1 MYPANITRDEAHARS
16 RLLTTSRYQVTVD
29 LTGSPVTFTSTSTIA
44 FRSAG
49 GSTFVDLIADSIIDA
64 TLDGV
69 ALDTAGFNGERL
81 AFEVAEGEH
90 ALAVTAVCRY
100 SNTGEGLHRFVDPA
114 DSRVYCYT
122 QLEVADARRVYAC
135 FDQPD
140 LKASFEF
147 AVIAPAHWTVL
158 SNSPEVQPV
167 VTGDLGR
174 WEFAATPQV
183 STYITALVAGD
194 FHTVRSSYAGREAEI
209 PFSLS
214 CRASM
219 VPYLDADR
227 LFATTARGFD
237 VFEEHFGEPYPFTDY
252 AQVFVPEFNAGAMEN
267 AGCVTI
273 RDEYLYRSRVTS
285 ASYESR
291 DNTILHELAHM
302 WFGDLVTMTWWD
314 DLWLNESFAE
324 WASHFAQDEIR
335 KVHGG
340 EDPWATFCNQRKT
353 WAYRQDQLPSTH
365 PIAADMVDLEAVEL
379 NFDGITYA
387 KGASALRQLVAFV
400 GIEPFLA
407 GVRTYFARH
416 AWGNTQLSDLLRA
429 LEESSGRDLAFFT
442 GQWLQTAGVNTL
454 TSDFELDER
463 GRFTRFAVVQHATDQ
478 WPTLRRHRIGIG
490 CYDPTDEGI
499 ERVHR
504 VELDIDGERTEVPAL
519 VGVPAPAVVLLNDG
533 DLSYAKIRIDLG
545 LDVVVDRIHEF
556 RDPVA
561 RALLWGAT
569 WDMCRD
575 AQLTASDYVDL
586 VVRGVAVETDLTAV
600 TAVLAQAE
608 TAVRYYTPTHQRPG
622 VASRWT
628 AGLVRLLKDAEP
640 GSDHQLALVRA
651 LATSLTT
658 PAGADLLRAWL
669 AGEEVPA
676 GLIVDTDLR
685 WRFVTQ
691 LAQLGGLDDADI
703 AAELARDNTATGAEK
718 AAGARAARPDDEG
731 KAEAWRLAIEDASV
745 TNATHT
751 QICAYFW
758 APDQEV
764 VLKPYVD
771 AWFEVMGDIAAQR
784 NGWGQRSLA
793 IRKNVGELLFPR
805 PFGDHALVARID
817 EWMAETELTDSV
829 RRMVSERR
837 DDVVRA
843 LRCREA
849 ASGDAEPGR
858 AGGTLRQ
865 PDSDQSG
872 GARVIA

>member
-1 MYPANITRDEAHARS
+1 MYPANITRDEADARS
-16 RLLTTSRYQVTVD
+16 RLLSLSRYHATVD
-29 LTGSPVTFTSTSTIA
+29 LTGSPSTFTSTSTIL
-44 FRSAG
+44 FGSGAG
-49 GSTFVDLIADSIIDA
+49 TTFVDLIADSIVEA
-64 TLDGV
+64 TLDDEP
-69 ALDTAGFNGERL
+69 LNTSSYNGERL
-81 AFEVAEGEH
+81 GFELTEGDH
-90 ALAVTAVCRY
+90 VLAITAVCRY
-100 SNTGEGLHRFVDPA
+100 SNTGEGLHRFVDPVDA
-114 DSRVYCYT
+114 RVYLYT

-147 AVIAPAHWTVL
+147 SVIAPAHWTVL
-158 SNSPEVQPV
+158 SNSPEVQPIV
-167 VTGDLGR
+167 AGELGR
-174 WEFAATPQV
+174 WMFAPTPPI
-183 STYITALVAGD
+183 STYITALIAGEY
-194 FHTVRSSYAGREAEI
+194 HTVRSSYRGREAEI

-219 VPYLDADR
+219 APHLDADR
-227 LFATTARGFD
+227 IFATTSRGFD
-237 VFEEHFGEPYPFTDY
+237 VLEEHFGEPYPFTDY
-252 AQVFVPEFNAGAMEN
+252 AQIFVPEFNAGAMEN

-273 RDEYLYRSRVTS
+273 RDEYLYRSRVT
-285 ASYESR
+285 AAAYESR

-335 KVHGG
+335 KRYGG
-340 EDPWATFCNQRKT
+340 DDPWATFCNQRKT

-365 PIAADMVDLEAVEL
+365 PIAADMVDLEAAEL

-400 GIEPFLA
+400 GLEPFLA

-416 AWGNTQLSDLLRA
+416 AWGNTRLTDLLRA

-454 TSDFELDER
+454 TCDYELDER
-463 GRFTRFAVVQHATDQ
+463 GRFSWFTVVQHAPEQ

-490 CYDPTDEGI
+490 CYDPTDDGI

-504 VELDIDGERTEVPAL
+504 VEVDIDGERTEVDAL
-519 VGVPAPAVVLLNDG
+519 IGVPAPAVVLLNDG
-533 DLSYAKIRIDLG
+533 DLSYAKIRIDRG
-545 LDVVVDRIHEF
+545 LDVVVERIQDF
-556 RDPVA
+556 IDPVA

-575 AQLTASDYVDL
+575 AQLPASDYVEL
-586 VVRGVAVETDLTAV
+586 VSRGVAVETDLTAV

-608 TAVRYYTPTHQRPG
+608 AAVRYYTPPQRRPG
-622 VASRWT
+622 LATRWT

-640 GSDHQLALVRA
+640 GSDHQLAIVRA

-669 AGEEVPA
+669 AGEEVPE
-676 GLIVDTDLR
+676 GLSVDTDLR
-685 WRFVTQ
+685 WRFVSQ
-691 LAQLGGLDDADI
+691 LAQLGGLDSAGID
-703 AAELARDNTATGAEK
+703 AELARDNTATGAEK
-718 AAGARAARPDDEG
+718 AAGARAARPDADA
-731 KAEAWRLAIEDASV
+731 KAEAWRLAVEDASV
-745 TNATHT
+745 PNATHT
-751 QICAYFW
+751 QICAHFW
-758 APDQEV
+758 APDQDE

-771 AWFEVMGDIAAQR
+771 AWFEVMGDISAQR

-805 PFGDHALVARID
+805 TFGDRALLARID
-817 EWMAETELTDSV
+817 EWMATTDLSDSV

-837 DDVVRA
+837 DDVERA
-843 LRCREA
+843 LRCQEA
-849 ASGDAEPGR
+849 AG
-858 AGGTLRQ
+858 L
-865 PDSDQSG
+865 
-872 GARVIA
+872 

>member
-1 MYPANITRDEAHARS
+1 MYPANITRDEADSRS
-16 RLLTTSRYQVTVD
+16 RLLTLSRYQVTID
-29 LTGSPVTFTSTSTIA
+29 LTGSPSTFTSTSTITFTSGA
-44 FRSAG
+44 
-49 GSTFVDLIADSIIDA
+49 GSTRVDLIADSIVDA
-64 TLDGV
+64 TLDDTP
-69 ALDTAGFNGERL
+69 LDTASYNGERL
-81 AFEVAEGEH
+81 DFEVAEGEH
-90 ALAVTAVCRY
+90 VLAITAVCRY
-100 SNTGEGLHRFVDPA
+100 SNTGEGLHRFVDPV
-114 DSRVYCYT
+114 DSRVYLYT
-122 QLEVADARRVYAC
+122 QLEVADARRVFAC

-147 AVIAPAHWTVL
+147 SVIAPAHWTVL
-158 SNSPEVQPV
+158 SNSPEVEPIV
-167 VTGDLGR
+167 AGELGR
-174 WEFAATPQV
+174 WVFAPTPPI
-183 STYITALVAGD
+183 STYITALIAGEY
-194 FHTVRSSYAGREAEI
+194 HTVRSSYRGREAEI

-219 VPYLDADR
+219 APHLDADR
-227 LFATTARGFD
+227 IFATTSRGFD
-237 VFEEHFGEPYPFTDY
+237 VLEEHFGEPYPFTDY
-252 AQVFVPEFNAGAMEN
+252 AQIFVPEFNAGAMEN

-273 RDEYLYRSRVTS
+273 RDEYLYRSRVT
-285 ASYESR
+285 AAAYESR

-658 PAGADLLRAWL
+658 PAGANLLRAWL

-771 AWFEVMGDIAAQR
+771 TWFEVMGDIAAQR

>member
-1 MYPANITRDEAHARS
+1 MYPANITRDEADARS
-16 RLLTTSRYQVTVD
+16 RLLSLSRYHATVD
-29 LTGSPVTFTSTSTIA
+29 LTGSPSTFTSTSTIL
-44 FRSAG
+44 FGSGAG
-49 GSTFVDLIADSIIDA
+49 TTFVDLIADSIVEA
-64 TLDGV
+64 TLDDEP
-69 ALDTAGFNGERL
+69 LNTSSYNGERL
-81 AFEVAEGEH
+81 GFELTEGDH
-90 ALAVTAVCRY
+90 VLAITAVCRY
-100 SNTGEGLHRFVDPA
+100 SNTGEGLHRFVDPVDA
-114 DSRVYCYT
+114 RVYLYT

-147 AVIAPAHWTVL
+147 SVIAPAHWTVL
-158 SNSPEVQPV
+158 SNSPEVQPIV
-167 VTGDLGR
+167 AGELGR
-174 WEFAATPQV
+174 WMFAPTPPI
-183 STYITALVAGD
+183 STYITALIAGEY
-194 FHTVRSSYAGREAEI
+194 HTVRSSYRGREAEI

-219 VPYLDADR
+219 APHLDADR
-227 LFATTARGFD
+227 IFATTSRGFD
-237 VFEEHFGEPYPFTDY
+237 VLEEHFGEPYPFTDY
-252 AQVFVPEFNAGAMEN
+252 AQIFVPEFNAGAMEN

-273 RDEYLYRSRVTS
+273 RDEYLYRSRVT
-285 ASYESR
+285 AAAYESR

-335 KVHGG
+335 KRYGG
-340 EDPWATFCNQRKT
+340 DDPWATFCNQRKT

-400 GIEPFLA
+400 GLEPFLA

-416 AWGNTQLSDLLRA
+416 AWGNTRLTDLLRA

-454 TSDFELDER
+454 TCDYELDER
-463 GRFTRFAVVQHATDQ
+463 GRFSWFTVVQHAPEQ

-490 CYDPTDEGI
+490 CYDPTDDGI

-504 VELDIDGERTEVPAL
+504 VEVDIDGERTEVDAL
-519 VGVPAPAVVLLNDG
+519 IGVPAPAVVLLNDG
-533 DLSYAKIRIDLG
+533 DLSYAKIRIDRG
-545 LDVVVDRIHEF
+545 LDVVVERIQDF
-556 RDPVA
+556 IDPVA

-575 AQLTASDYVDL
+575 AQLPASDYVEL
-586 VVRGVAVETDLTAV
+586 VSRGVAVETDLTAV

-608 TAVRYYTPTHQRPG
+608 AAVRYYTPPQRRPG
-622 VASRWT
+622 LATRWT

-640 GSDHQLALVRA
+640 GSDHQLAIVRA

-669 AGEEVPA
+669 AGEEVPE
-676 GLIVDTDLR
+676 GLSVDTDLR
-685 WRFVTQ
+685 WRFVSQ
-691 LAQLGGLDDADI
+691 LAQLGGLDSAGID
-703 AAELARDNTATGAEK
+703 AELARDNTATGAEK
-718 AAGARAARPDDEG
+718 AAGARAARPDADA
-731 KAEAWRLAIEDASV
+731 KAEAWRLAVEDASV
-745 TNATHT
+745 PNATHT
-751 QICAYFW
+751 QICAHFW
-758 APDQEV
+758 APDQDE

-771 AWFEVMGDIAAQR
+771 AWFEVMGDISAQR

-805 PFGDHALVARID
+805 TFGDRALLARIY
-817 EWMAETELTDSV
+817 EWMATTDLSDSV

-837 DDVVRA
+837 DDVERA
-843 LRCREA
+843 LRCQEA
-849 ASGDAEPGR
+849 AG
-858 AGGTLRQ
+858 L
-865 PDSDQSG
+865 
-872 GARVIA
+872 

>member
-1 MYPANITRDEAHARS
+1 MTDWRDSHTWRTMYPANITRDEAHARS
-16 RLLTTSRYQVTVD
+16 ELIRTSRYHVTVD
-29 LTGSPVTFTSTSTIA
+29 LTGSPHTFTSTSAIT
-44 FRSAG
+44 FSSATG
-49 GSTFVDLIADSIIDA
+49 PAFVDLIAESIVEA

-69 ALDTAGFNGERL
+69 ALDTTNFNGERL
-81 AFEVAEGEH
+81 AFTLSEGDH
-90 ALAVTAVCRY
+90 VLAITAVCRF
-100 SNTGEGLHRFVDPA
+100 SNTGEGLHRFVDPV

-140 LKASFEF
+140 LKASFQF

-158 SNSPEVQPV
+158 SNSPEVEPI

-174 WEFAATPQV
+174 WEFAPTPPI
-183 STYITALVAGD
+183 STYVTALIAGD
-194 FHTVRSSYAGREAEI
+194 YHTVRTSYRGREAEI

-219 VPYLDADR
+219 APYLDVDR
-227 LFATTARGFD
+227 LFATTSRGFE
-237 VFEEHFGEPYPFTDY
+237 VFEEHFGEPYPFSDY

-267 AGCVTI
+267 SGCVTI

-285 ASYESR
+285 AAYESR

-340 EDPWATFCNQRKT
+340 DDPWATFCNQRKT

-400 GIEPFLA
+400 GLEPFLA
-407 GVRTYFARH
+407 GVRTYFGRH
-416 AWGNTQLSDLLRA
+416 AWGNTQLTDLLRA
-429 LEESSGRDLAFFT
+429 LEEASGRDLSFFT

-454 TSDFELDER
+454 TSEYEIDES
-463 GRFTRFAVVQHATDQ
+463 GRFSRFTVVQRAAEQ

-490 CYDPTDEGI
+490 CYDPTDDGI

-504 VELDIDGERTEVPAL
+504 IELDIDGERTDVPAL

-533 DLSYAKIRIDLG
+533 DLSYAKIRVDRG

-575 AQLTASDYVDL
+575 AQLPASDYVEL
-586 VVRGVAVETDLTAV
+586 VTRGVAVETDLTAV

-608 TAVRYYTPTHQRPG
+608 TAVRYYTPPVARP
-622 VASRWT
+622 ALATRWT
-628 AGLVRLLKDAEP
+628 AGLVRLVKDADP
-640 GSDHQLALVRA
+640 GSDHQLAIVRA
-651 LATSLTT
+651 LASSLTT
-658 PAGADLLRAWL
+658 VAGADLLRAWL
-669 AGEEVPA
+669 AGDEVPA
-676 GLIVDTDLR
+676 GLVVDTDLR

-691 LAQLGGLDDADI
+691 LAQLGGLDDAGID
-703 AAELARDNTATGAEK
+703 AELARDNTATGAEK
-718 AAGARAARPDDEG
+718 AAGARAVRPDDDA
-731 KAEAWRLAIEDASV
+731 KAEAWRLAVEEASV
-745 TNATHT
+745 PNATHT
-751 QICAYFW
+751 QICAHFW
-758 APDQEV
+758 ALDQER

-771 AWFEVMGDIAAQR
+771 AWFEVMADIAAQR

-805 PFGDHALVARID
+805 PFGDRVLLARID
-817 EWMAETELTDSV
+817 EWMATTELTDSV

-837 DDVVRA
+837 DDVERA
-843 LRCREA
+843 LRCQEA
-849 ASGDAEPGR
+849 AG
-858 AGGTLRQ
+858 
-865 PDSDQSG
+865 
-872 GARVIA
+872 

>member
-1 MYPANITRDEAHARS
+1 MYPANITRDEAMSRS
-16 RLLTTSRYQVTVD
+16 RLLSTRGYRVTVD
-29 LTGSPVTFTSTSTIA
+29 LTGSPSTFTSTSTIT
-44 FRSAG
+44 F
-49 GSTFVDLIADSIIDA
+49 GSTAGATFIDLIADSIVEA
-64 TLDGV
+64 TLDGA

-81 AFEVAEGEH
+81 DFEVAEGDH
-90 ALAVTAVCRY
+90 VLAITAVCRY
-100 SNTGEGLHRFVDPA
+100 SNTGEGLHRFVDPV

-147 AVIAPAHWTVL
+147 SVIAPAHWTVL
-158 SNSPEVQPV
+158 SNSPEIEPTVA
-167 VTGDLGR
+167 GDLGR
-174 WEFAATPQV
+174 WDFAPTPPI
-183 STYITALVAGD
+183 STYITALIAGEY
-194 FHTVRSSYAGREAEI
+194 HTVRSSYDGREAEI

-219 VPYLDADR
+219 APHLDVDR

-285 ASYESR
+285 AAYESR

-335 KVHGG
+335 KQHGG

-400 GIEPFLA
+400 GLEPFLA

-416 AWGNTQLSDLLRA
+416 AWGNTQLADLLRA
-429 LEESSGRDLAFFT
+429 LEQASGRDLAFFT

-454 TSDFELDER
+454 TSEFELDER
-463 GRFTRFAVVQHATDQ
+463 GRFSRFTVVQHASEQ

-490 CYDPTDEGI
+490 CYDATDDGI

-504 VELDIDGERTEVPAL
+504 VELDIDGERTDVPAL

-533 DLSYAKIRIDLG
+533 DLSYAKIRIDRG

-556 RDPVA
+556 LDPVA

-575 AQLTASDYVDL
+575 AQLPASDYVDL
-586 VVRGVAVETDLTAV
+586 VTRGVAVETDLTAV

-608 TAVRYYTPTHQRPG
+608 TAVRYYAPPVARP
-622 VASRWT
+622 ALATRWT
-628 AGLVRLLKDAEP
+628 AGLVRLLKEAEP
-640 GSDHQLALVRA
+640 GSDHQLAIVRA

-658 PAGADLLRAWL
+658 AAGADLLRAWL
-669 AGEEVPA
+669 AGDEVPD
-676 GLIVDTDLR
+676 GLVVDTDLR

-691 LAQLGGLDDADI
+691 LAQLGGLDDDGI

-718 AAGARAARPDDEG
+718 AAGARAARPDDEA

-745 TNATHT
+745 PNSTHT
-751 QICAYFW
+751 QICAHFW
-758 APDQEV
+758 APDQEI

-771 AWFEVMGDIAAQR
+771 AWFEVMADIAAQR

-805 PFGDHALVARID
+805 PFGDRALLARID
-817 EWMAETELTDSV
+817 EWMASTELSDSV

-837 DDVVRA
+837 DDVERA
-843 LRCREA
+843 LRCQEA
-849 ASGDAEPGR
+849 AG
-858 AGGTLRQ
+858 
-865 PDSDQSG
+865 
-872 GARVIA
+872 

>member
-1 MYPANITRDEAHARS
+1 MTDWRDSHTWRTMYPANITRDEAHARS
-16 RLLTTSRYQVTVD
+16 ELIRTSRYHVTVD
-29 LTGSPVTFTSTSTIA
+29 LTGSPHTFTSTSAIT
-44 FRSAG
+44 FSSATG
-49 GSTFVDLIADSIIDA
+49 PAFVDLIAESIVEA

-69 ALDTAGFNGERL
+69 ALDTTNFNGERL
-81 AFEVAEGEH
+81 AFTLSEGDH
-90 ALAVTAVCRY
+90 VLAITAVCRF
-100 SNTGEGLHRFVDPA
+100 SNTGEGLHRFVDPV

-140 LKASFEF
+140 LKASFQF

-158 SNSPEVQPV
+158 SNSPEVEPI

-174 WEFAATPQV
+174 WEFAPTPPI
-183 STYITALVAGD
+183 STYVTALIAGD
-194 FHTVRSSYAGREAEI
+194 YHTVRTSYRGREAEI

-219 VPYLDADR
+219 APYLDVDR
-227 LFATTARGFD
+227 LFATTSRGFE
-237 VFEEHFGEPYPFTDY
+237 VFEEHFGEPYPFSDY

-267 AGCVTI
+267 SGCVTI

-285 ASYESR
+285 AAYESR

-340 EDPWATFCNQRKT
+340 DDPWATFCNQRKT

-400 GIEPFLA
+400 GLEPFLA
-407 GVRTYFARH
+407 GVRTYFGRH
-416 AWGNTQLSDLLRA
+416 AWGNTQLTDLLRA
-429 LEESSGRDLAFFT
+429 LEEASGRDLSFFT

-454 TSDFELDER
+454 TSEYEIDES
-463 GRFTRFAVVQHATDQ
+463 GRFSRFTVVQHAAEQ

-490 CYDPTDEGI
+490 CYDPADDGI

-504 VELDIDGERTEVPAL
+504 IELDIDGERTDVPAL

-533 DLSYAKIRIDLG
+533 DLSYAKIRVDRG

-575 AQLTASDYVDL
+575 AQLPASDYVEL
-586 VVRGVAVETDLTAV
+586 VTRGVAVETDLTAV

-608 TAVRYYTPTHQRPG
+608 TAVRYYTPPVGRP
-622 VASRWT
+622 ALATRWT
-628 AGLVRLLKDAEP
+628 AGLVRLVKDADP
-640 GSDHQLALVRA
+640 GSDHQLAIVRA
-651 LATSLTT
+651 LASSLTT
-658 PAGADLLRAWL
+658 VAGADLLRAWL
-669 AGEEVPA
+669 AGDEVPA
-676 GLIVDTDLR
+676 GLVVDTDLR

-691 LAQLGGLDDADI
+691 LAQLGGLDDAGID
-703 AAELARDNTATGAEK
+703 AELARDNTATGAEK
-718 AAGARAARPDDEG
+718 AAGARAVRPDDDA
-731 KAEAWRLAIEDASV
+731 KAEAWRLAVEEASV
-745 TNATHT
+745 PNATQT
-751 QICAYFW
+751 QICAHFW
-758 APDQEV
+758 ALDQER

-771 AWFEVMGDIAAQR
+771 AWFEVMADIAAQR

-805 PFGDHALVARID
+805 PFGDRALLARID
-817 EWMAETELTDSV
+817 EWMATTELTDSV
-829 RRMVSERR
+829 HRMVSERR
-837 DDVVRA
+837 DDVERA
-843 LRCREA
+843 LRCQEA
-849 ASGDAEPGR
+849 AG
-858 AGGTLRQ
+858 
-865 PDSDQSG
+865 
-872 GARVIA
+872 

>member
-1 MYPANITRDEAHARS
+1 MYPANITRDEASARS
-16 RLLTTSRYQVTVD
+16 RLLTTHRYQITVD
-29 LTGSPVTFTSTSTIA
+29 LTGSPSTFTSTSTIA
-44 FRSAG
+44 FSSLTGA
-49 GSTFVDLIADSIIDA
+49 TFVDLIADSIIEA
-64 TLDGV
+64 SLDG
-69 ALDTAGFNGERL
+69 APLDTSGFNGERL
-81 AFEVAEGEH
+81 AFEVSDGNH
-90 ALAVTAVCRY
+90 VLAITAACRY
-100 SNTGEGLHRFVDPA
+100 SNTGEGLHRFVDPV

-147 AVIAPAHWTVL
+147 AVLAPAHWTVL
-158 SNSPEVQPV
+158 SNSPEVQPAV
-167 VTGDLGR
+167 AGELGR
-174 WEFAATPQV
+174 WEFAPTPPI
-183 STYITALVAGD
+183 STYITALIAGEY
-194 FHTVRSSYAGREAEI
+194 HTVRTVYDGREAEI

-219 VPYLDADR
+219 AEHLDVDR
-227 LFATTARGFD
+227 LFATTSRGFD

-285 ASYESR
+285 AAYEAR

-335 KVHGG
+335 KRHGG
-340 EDPWATFCNQRKT
+340 DDPWATFCNQRKT

-400 GIEPFLA
+400 GLGPFLA
-407 GVRTYFARH
+407 GVRTYFGRH
-416 AWGNTQLSDLLRA
+416 AWGNTQLTDLLRA
-429 LEESSGRDLAFFT
+429 LEEASGRDLSFFT

-454 TSDFELDER
+454 TSEYEIDER
-463 GRFTRFAVVQHATDQ
+463 GRFSRFTVVQHATEQ
-478 WPTLRRHRIGIG
+478 WPTLRRHRIGVG
-490 CYDPTDEGI
+490 CYDPTDDGI
-499 ERVHR
+499 EHVHR

-533 DLSYAKIRIDLG
+533 DLSYAKIRIDRG
-545 LDVVVDRIHEF
+545 LDVVVARIHEF
-556 RDPVA
+556 LDPVA
-561 RALLWGAT
+561 RALLWGST

-575 AQLTASDYVDL
+575 AQLPASDYVDL
-586 VVRGVAVETDLTAV
+586 VTRGVAVETDLTAV

-608 TAVRYYTPTHQRPG
+608 TAVRYYTPRAARP
-622 VASRWT
+622 ALATRWT

-640 GSDHQLALVRA
+640 GSDHQLAIVRA
-651 LATSLTT
+651 LATSLGT

-669 AGEEVPA
+669 AGEEVPE
-676 GLIVDTDLR
+676 GLVVDADLR

-691 LAQLGGLDDADI
+691 LAQLGGLDDDEI

-718 AAGARAARPDDEG
+718 AAGARAVRPDADA

-745 TNATHT
+745 PNATHT
-751 QICAYFW
+751 QICVHFW
-758 APDQEV
+758 AQNQEA
-764 VLKPYVD
+764 VLRPYVD
-771 AWFEVMGDIAAQR
+771 AWFEVMADIAAQR
-784 NGWGQRSLA
+784 NRWGQRSLA
-793 IRKNVGELLFPR
+793 IRKNIGELLFPR
-805 PFGDHALVARID
+805 PFGDRALVARID
-817 EWMAETELTDSV
+817 EWMATTELTDSV

-837 DDVVRA
+837 DDVERA
-843 LRCREA
+843 LRCQEA
-849 ASGDAEPGR
+849 AAS
-858 AGGTLRQ
+858 
-865 PDSDQSG
+865 
-872 GARVIA
+872 

>member
-1 MYPANITRDEAHARS
+1 MTDWRDSHTWRTMYPANITRDEAHARS
-16 RLLTTSRYQVTVD
+16 ELIRTSRYHVTVD
-29 LTGSPVTFTSTSTIA
+29 LTGSPHTFTSTSAIT
-44 FRSAG
+44 FSSATG
-49 GSTFVDLIADSIIDA
+49 PAFVDLIAESIVEA

-69 ALDTAGFNGERL
+69 ALDTTNFNGERL
-81 AFEVAEGEH
+81 AFTLSEGDH
-90 ALAVTAVCRY
+90 VLAITAVCRF
-100 SNTGEGLHRFVDPA
+100 SNTGEGLHRFVDPV

-140 LKASFEF
+140 LKASFQF

-158 SNSPEVQPV
+158 SNSPEVEPI

-174 WEFAATPQV
+174 WEFAPTPPI
-183 STYITALVAGD
+183 STYVTALIAGD
-194 FHTVRSSYAGREAEI
+194 YHTVRTSYRGREAEI

-219 VPYLDADR
+219 APYLDVDR
-227 LFATTARGFD
+227 LFATTSRGFE
-237 VFEEHFGEPYPFTDY
+237 VFEEHFGEPYPFSDY

-267 AGCVTI
+267 SGCVTI

-285 ASYESR
+285 AAYESR

-340 EDPWATFCNQRKT
+340 DDPWATFCNQRKT

-400 GIEPFLA
+400 GLEPFLA
-407 GVRTYFARH
+407 GVRTYFGRH
-416 AWGNTQLSDLLRA
+416 AWGNTQLADLLRA
-429 LEESSGRDLAFFT
+429 LEEASGRDLSFFT

-454 TSDFELDER
+454 TSEYEIDES
-463 GRFTRFAVVQHATDQ
+463 GRFSRFTVVQHATEQ

-490 CYDPTDEGI
+490 CYDPTDDGI

-504 VELDIDGERTEVPAL
+504 IELDIDGERTDVPAL

-533 DLSYAKIRIDLG
+533 DLSYAKIRVDRG

-575 AQLTASDYVDL
+575 AQLPASDYVEL
-586 VVRGVAVETDLTAV
+586 VTRGVAVETDLTAV
-600 TAVLAQAE
+600 TAVLSQAE
-608 TAVRYYTPTHQRPG
+608 TAVRYYTPPVARP
-622 VASRWT
+622 ALAPRWT
-628 AGLVRLLKDAEP
+628 AGLVRLVKDADP
-640 GSDHQLALVRA
+640 GSDHQLAIVRA
-651 LATSLTT
+651 LASSLTT
-658 PAGADLLRAWL
+658 VAGADLLRAWL
-669 AGEEVPA
+669 AGDEVPA
-676 GLIVDTDLR
+676 GLVVDTDLR

-691 LAQLGGLDDADI
+691 LAQLGGLDDAGID
-703 AAELARDNTATGAEK
+703 AELARDNTATGAEK
-718 AAGARAARPDDEG
+718 AAGARAVRPDDDA
-731 KAEAWRLAIEDASV
+731 KAEAWRLAVEEASV
-745 TNATHT
+745 PNATHT
-751 QICAYFW
+751 QICAHFW
-758 APDQEV
+758 ALDQER

-771 AWFEVMGDIAAQR
+771 AWFEVMADIAAQR

-805 PFGDHALVARID
+805 PFGDRALLARID
-817 EWMAETELTDSV
+817 EWMATTELTDSV

-837 DDVVRA
+837 DDVERA
-843 LRCREA
+843 LRCQEA
-849 ASGDAEPGR
+849 AG
-858 AGGTLRQ
+858 
-865 PDSDQSG
+865 
-872 GARVIA
+872 

>member
-1 MYPANITRDEAHARS
+1 MTDWRDSHTWRTMYPANITRDEAHARS
-16 RLLTTSRYQVTVD
+16 ELIRTSRYHVTVD
-29 LTGSPVTFTSTSTIA
+29 LTGSPHTFTSTSAIT
-44 FRSAG
+44 FSSATG
-49 GSTFVDLIADSIIDA
+49 PAFVDLIAESIVEA

-69 ALDTAGFNGERL
+69 ALDTTNFNGERL
-81 AFEVAEGEH
+81 AFTLSEGDH
-90 ALAVTAVCRY
+90 VLAITAVCRF
-100 SNTGEGLHRFVDPA
+100 SNTGEGLHRFVDPV

-140 LKASFEF
+140 LKASFQF

-158 SNSPEVQPV
+158 SNSPEVEPI

-174 WEFAATPQV
+174 WEFAPTPPI
-183 STYITALVAGD
+183 STYVTALIAGD
-194 FHTVRSSYAGREAEI
+194 YHTVRTSYRGREAEI

-219 VPYLDADR
+219 APYLDVDR
-227 LFATTARGFD
+227 LFATTSRGFE
-237 VFEEHFGEPYPFTDY
+237 VFEEHFGEPYPFSDY

-267 AGCVTI
+267 SGCVTI

-285 ASYESR
+285 AAYESR

-340 EDPWATFCNQRKT
+340 DDPWATFCNQRKT

-400 GIEPFLA
+400 GLEPFLA
-407 GVRTYFARH
+407 GVRTYFGRH
-416 AWGNTQLSDLLRA
+416 AWGNTQLADLLRA
-429 LEESSGRDLAFFT
+429 LEEASGRDLSFFT

-454 TSDFELDER
+454 TSEYEIDES
-463 GRFTRFAVVQHATDQ
+463 GRFSRFTVVQHATEQ

-490 CYDPTDEGI
+490 CYDPTDDGI

-504 VELDIDGERTEVPAL
+504 IELDIDGERTDVPAL

-533 DLSYAKIRIDLG
+533 DLSYAKIRVDRG

-575 AQLTASDYVDL
+575 AQLPASDYVEL
-586 VVRGVAVETDLTAV
+586 VTRGVAVETDLTAV
-600 TAVLAQAE
+600 TAVLSQAE
-608 TAVRYYTPTHQRPG
+608 TAVRYYTPPVARP
-622 VASRWT
+622 ALATRWT
-628 AGLVRLLKDAEP
+628 AGLVRLVKDADP
-640 GSDHQLALVRA
+640 GSDHQLAIVRA
-651 LATSLTT
+651 LASSLTT
-658 PAGADLLRAWL
+658 VAGADLLRAWL
-669 AGEEVPA
+669 AGDEVPA
-676 GLIVDTDLR
+676 GLVVDTDLR

-691 LAQLGGLDDADI
+691 LAQLGGLDDAGID
-703 AAELARDNTATGAEK
+703 AELARDNTATGAEK
-718 AAGARAARPDDEG
+718 AAGARAVRPDDDA
-731 KAEAWRLAIEDASV
+731 KAEAWRLAVEEASV
-745 TNATHT
+745 PNATHT
-751 QICAYFW
+751 QICAHFW
-758 APDQEV
+758 ALDQER

-771 AWFEVMGDIAAQR
+771 AWFEVMADIAAQR

-805 PFGDHALVARID
+805 PFGDRALLARID
-817 EWMAETELTDSV
+817 EWMATTELTDSV

-837 DDVVRA
+837 DDVERA
-843 LRCREA
+843 LRCQEA
-849 ASGDAEPGR
+849 AG
-858 AGGTLRQ
+858 
-865 PDSDQSG
+865 
-872 GARVIA
+872 

>member
-16 RLLTTSRYQVTVD
+16 RLLTTSRYQITVD

-49 GSTFVDLIADSIIDA
+49 GSTFVDLIADSIIEA

-69 ALDTAGFNGERL
+69 ALETTGFNGERL

-90 ALAVTAVCRY
+90 VLAITAVCRY

-174 WEFAATPQV
+174 WEFAATPRV

-416 AWGNTQLSDLLRA
+416 GWGNTQLSDLLRA

-454 TSDFELDER
+454 TSEYELDER
-463 GRFTRFAVVQHATDQ
+463 GRFTRFAVVQHAPDQ

-490 CYDPTDEGI
+490 LYDPTDEGI

-504 VELDIDGERTEVPAL
+504 VELDIDGNRTEVPAL

-608 TAVRYYTPTHQRPG
+608 TAVRYYTPTHQRDG
-622 VASRWT
+622 IASRWT
-628 AGLVRLLKDAEP
+628 AGLVRLLKDADP

-685 WRFVTQ
+685 WRLVTQ
-691 LAQLGGLDDADI
+691 LAQLGGLDDAGI

-718 AAGARAARPDDEG
+718 AAGARAARPDDEA
-731 KAEAWRLAIEDASV
+731 KAAAWRLAIEDPSV
-745 TNATHT
+745 PNATHT

-758 APDQEV
+758 APDQEI

-771 AWFEVMGDIAAQR
+771 AWFGVMGDIAAQR

-805 PFGDHALVARID
+805 PFGDPALVARID

-837 DDVVRA
+837 DDVERA
-843 LRCREA
+843 LRCQQA
-849 ASGDAEPGR
+849 ATELA
-858 AGGTLRQ
+858 A
-865 PDSDQSG
+865 PDGSH
-872 GARVIA
+872 R

>member
-1 MYPANITRDEAHARS
+1 MYPANITRDEADARS
-16 RLLTTSRYQVTVD
+16 RLLSLSRYHATVD
-29 LTGSPVTFTSTSTIA
+29 LTGSPSTFTSTSTIL
-44 FRSAG
+44 FGSGAG
-49 GSTFVDLIADSIIDA
+49 TTFVDLIADSIVEA
-64 TLDGV
+64 TLDDEP
-69 ALDTAGFNGERL
+69 LDTSSYNGERL
-81 AFEVAEGEH
+81 GFELTEGDH
-90 ALAVTAVCRY
+90 VLAITAVCRY
-100 SNTGEGLHRFVDPA
+100 SNTGEGLHRFVDPVDA
-114 DSRVYCYT
+114 RVYLYT

-147 AVIAPAHWTVL
+147 SVIAPAHWTVL
-158 SNSPEVQPV
+158 SNSPEVQPIV
-167 VTGDLGR
+167 AGELGR
-174 WEFAATPQV
+174 WVFAPTPPI
-183 STYITALVAGD
+183 STYITALIAGEY
-194 FHTVRSSYAGREAEI
+194 HTVRSSYRGREAEI
-209 PFSLS
+209 QFSLS

-219 VPYLDADR
+219 APHLDADR
-227 LFATTARGFD
+227 IFATTSRGFD
-237 VFEEHFGEPYPFTDY
+237 VLEEHFGEPYPFTDY
-252 AQVFVPEFNAGAMEN
+252 AQIFVPEFNAGAMEN

-273 RDEYLYRSRVTS
+273 RDEYLYRSRVT
-285 ASYESR
+285 AAAYESR

-302 WFGDLVTMTWWD
+302 WFGDLVTMIWWD

-335 KVHGG
+335 KRYGG
-340 EDPWATFCNQRKT
+340 DDPWATFCNQRKT

-400 GIEPFLA
+400 GLEPFLA

-416 AWGNTQLSDLLRA
+416 AWGNTRLTDLLRA

-454 TSDFELDER
+454 TCDYELDER
-463 GRFTRFAVVQHATDQ
+463 GRFSRFTVVQHAPEQ

-490 CYDPTDEGI
+490 CYDPTDDGI

-504 VELDIDGERTEVPAL
+504 VEVDIDGERTEVDAL
-519 VGVPAPAVVLLNDG
+519 IGVPAPAVVLLNDG
-533 DLSYAKIRIDLG
+533 DLSYAKIRIDRG
-545 LDVVVDRIHEF
+545 LDVVVERIQDF
-556 RDPVA
+556 IDPVA

-575 AQLTASDYVDL
+575 AQLPASDYVEL
-586 VVRGVAVETDLTAV
+586 VSRGVAVETDLTAV

-608 TAVRYYTPTHQRPG
+608 AAVRYYTPPQRRPG
-622 VASRWT
+622 LATRWT

-640 GSDHQLALVRA
+640 GSDHQLAIVRA

-669 AGEEVPA
+669 AGEEVPE
-676 GLIVDTDLR
+676 GLSVDTDLR
-685 WRFVTQ
+685 WRFVSQ
-691 LAQLGGLDDADI
+691 LAQLGGLDSAGID
-703 AAELARDNTATGAEK
+703 AELARDNTATGAEK
-718 AAGARAARPDDEG
+718 AAGARAARPDADA
-731 KAEAWRLAIEDASV
+731 KAEAWRLAVEDASV
-745 TNATHT
+745 PNATHT
-751 QICAYFW
+751 QICAHFW
-758 APDQEV
+758 APDQDE

-771 AWFEVMGDIAAQR
+771 AWFEVMGDISAQR

-805 PFGDHALVARID
+805 TFGDRALLARID
-817 EWMAETELTDSV
+817 EWMATTDLSDSV

-837 DDVVRA
+837 DDVERA
-843 LRCREA
+843 LRCQEA
-849 ASGDAEPGR
+849 AG
-858 AGGTLRQ
+858 L
-865 PDSDQSG
+865 
-872 GARVIA
+872 

>member
-1 MYPANITRDEAHARS
+1 MYPANITRDEADARS
-16 RLLTTSRYQVTVD
+16 RLLSLSRYHATVD
-29 LTGSPVTFTSTSTIA
+29 LTGSPSTFTSTSTIL
-44 FRSAG
+44 FGSGAG
-49 GSTFVDLIADSIIDA
+49 TTFVDLIADSIVEA
-64 TLDGV
+64 TLDDEP
-69 ALDTAGFNGERL
+69 LDTSSYNGERL
-81 AFEVAEGEH
+81 GFELTEGDH
-90 ALAVTAVCRY
+90 VLAITAVCRY
-100 SNTGEGLHRFVDPA
+100 SNTGEGLHRFVDPVDA
-114 DSRVYCYT
+114 RVYLYT

-147 AVIAPAHWTVL
+147 SVIAPAHWTVL
-158 SNSPEVQPV
+158 SNSPEVQPIV
-167 VTGDLGR
+167 AGELGR
-174 WEFAATPQV
+174 WVFAPTPPI
-183 STYITALVAGD
+183 STYITALIAGEY
-194 FHTVRSSYAGREAEI
+194 HTVRSSYRGREAEI

-219 VPYLDADR
+219 APHLDADR
-227 LFATTARGFD
+227 IFATTSRGFD
-237 VFEEHFGEPYPFTDY
+237 VLEEHFGEPYPFTDY
-252 AQVFVPEFNAGAMEN
+252 AQIFVPEFNAGAMEN

-273 RDEYLYRSRVTS
+273 RDEYLYRSRVT
-285 ASYESR
+285 AAAYESR

-335 KVHGG
+335 KRYGG
-340 EDPWATFCNQRKT
+340 DDPWATFCNQRKT

-400 GIEPFLA
+400 GLEPFLA

-416 AWGNTQLSDLLRA
+416 AWGNTRLTDLLRA

-454 TSDFELDER
+454 TCDYELDER
-463 GRFTRFAVVQHATDQ
+463 GRFSWFTVVQHAPEQ

-490 CYDPTDEGI
+490 CYDPTDDGI

-504 VELDIDGERTEVPAL
+504 VEVDIDGERTEVDAL
-519 VGVPAPAVVLLNDG
+519 IGVPAPAVVLLNDG
-533 DLSYAKIRIDLG
+533 DLSYAKIRIDRG
-545 LDVVVDRIHEF
+545 LDVVVERIQDF
-556 RDPVA
+556 IDPVA

-575 AQLTASDYVDL
+575 AQLPASDYVEL
-586 VVRGVAVETDLTAV
+586 VSRGVAVETDLTAV

-608 TAVRYYTPTHQRPG
+608 AAVRYYTPPQRRPG
-622 VASRWT
+622 LATRWT

-640 GSDHQLALVRA
+640 GSDHQLAIVRA

-669 AGEEVPA
+669 AGEEVPE
-676 GLIVDTDLR
+676 GLSVDTDLR
-685 WRFVTQ
+685 WRFVSQ
-691 LAQLGGLDDADI
+691 LAQLGGLDSAGID
-703 AAELARDNTATGAEK
+703 AELARDNTATGAEK
-718 AAGARAARPDDEG
+718 AAGARAARPDADA
-731 KAEAWRLAIEDASV
+731 KAEAWRLAVEDASV
-745 TNATHT
+745 PNATHT
-751 QICAYFW
+751 QICAHFW
-758 APDQEV
+758 APDQDE

-771 AWFEVMGDIAAQR
+771 AWFEVMGDISAQR

-805 PFGDHALVARID
+805 TFGDRALLARIY
-817 EWMAETELTDSV
+817 EWMATTDLSDSV

-837 DDVVRA
+837 DDVERA
-843 LRCREA
+843 LRCQEA
-849 ASGDAEPGR
+849 AG
-858 AGGTLRQ
+858 L
-865 PDSDQSG
+865 
-872 GARVIA
+872 

>member
-1 MYPANITRDEAHARS
+1 MYPANITRDEADARS
-16 RLLTTSRYQVTVD
+16 RLLSLSRYHATVD
-29 LTGSPVTFTSTSTIA
+29 LTGSPSTFTSTSTIL
-44 FRSAG
+44 FGSGAG
-49 GSTFVDLIADSIIDA
+49 TTFVDLIADSIVEA
-64 TLDGV
+64 TLDDEP
-69 ALDTAGFNGERL
+69 LDTSSYNGERL
-81 AFEVAEGEH
+81 GFELTEGDH
-90 ALAVTAVCRY
+90 VLAITAVCRY
-100 SNTGEGLHRFVDPA
+100 SNTGEGLHRFVDPVDA
-114 DSRVYCYT
+114 RVYLYT

-147 AVIAPAHWTVL
+147 SVIAPAHWTVL
-158 SNSPEVQPV
+158 SNSHEVQPIV
-167 VTGDLGR
+167 AGELGR
-174 WEFAATPQV
+174 WVFAPTPPI
-183 STYITALVAGD
+183 STYITALIAGEY
-194 FHTVRSSYAGREAEI
+194 HTVRSSYRGREAEI

-219 VPYLDADR
+219 APHLDADR
-227 LFATTARGFD
+227 IFATTSRGFD
-237 VFEEHFGEPYPFTDY
+237 VLEEHFGEPYPFTDY
-252 AQVFVPEFNAGAMEN
+252 AQIFVPEFNAGAMEN

-273 RDEYLYRSRVTS
+273 RDEYLYRSRVT
-285 ASYESR
+285 AAAYESR

-302 WFGDLVTMTWWD
+302 WFGDLVTMIWWD

-335 KVHGG
+335 KRYGG
-340 EDPWATFCNQRKT
+340 DDPWATFCNQRKT

-400 GIEPFLA
+400 GLEPFLA

-416 AWGNTQLSDLLRA
+416 AWGNTRLTDLLRA

-454 TSDFELDER
+454 TCDYELDER
-463 GRFTRFAVVQHATDQ
+463 GRFSWFTVVQHAPEQ

-490 CYDPTDEGI
+490 CYDPTDDGI

-504 VELDIDGERTEVPAL
+504 VEVDIDGERTEVDAL
-519 VGVPAPAVVLLNDG
+519 IGVPAPAVVLLNDG
-533 DLSYAKIRIDLG
+533 DLSYAKIRIDRG
-545 LDVVVDRIHEF
+545 LDVVVERIQDF
-556 RDPVA
+556 IDPVA

-575 AQLTASDYVDL
+575 AQLPASDYVEL
-586 VVRGVAVETDLTAV
+586 VSRGVAVETDLTAV

-608 TAVRYYTPTHQRPG
+608 AAVRYYTPPQRRPG
-622 VASRWT
+622 LATRWT

-640 GSDHQLALVRA
+640 GSDHQLAIVRA

-669 AGEEVPA
+669 AGEEVPE
-676 GLIVDTDLR
+676 GLSVDTDLR
-685 WRFVTQ
+685 WRFVSQ
-691 LAQLGGLDDADI
+691 LAQLGGLDSAGID
-703 AAELARDNTATGAEK
+703 AELARDNTATGAEK
-718 AAGARAARPDDEG
+718 AAGARAARPDADA
-731 KAEAWRLAIEDASV
+731 KAEAWRLAVEDASV
-745 TNATHT
+745 PNATHT
-751 QICAYFW
+751 QICAHFW
-758 APDQEV
+758 APDQDE

-771 AWFEVMGDIAAQR
+771 AWFEVMGDISAQR

-805 PFGDHALVARID
+805 TFGDRALLARID
-817 EWMAETELTDSV
+817 EWMATTDLSDSV

-837 DDVVRA
+837 DDVERA
-843 LRCREA
+843 LRCQEA
-849 ASGDAEPGR
+849 AG
-858 AGGTLRQ
+858 L
-865 PDSDQSG
+865 
-872 GARVIA
+872 

>member
-1 MYPANITRDEAHARS
+1 MYPANITRDEADARS
-16 RLLTTSRYQVTVD
+16 RLLSLSRYHATVD
-29 LTGSPVTFTSTSTIA
+29 LTGSPSTFTSTSTIL
-44 FRSAG
+44 FGSGAG
-49 GSTFVDLIADSIIDA
+49 TTFVDLIADSIVEA
-64 TLDGV
+64 TLDDEP
-69 ALDTAGFNGERL
+69 LDTSSYNGERL
-81 AFEVAEGEH
+81 GFELTEGDH
-90 ALAVTAVCRY
+90 VLAITAVCRY
-100 SNTGEGLHRFVDPA
+100 SNTGEGLHRFVDPVDA
-114 DSRVYCYT
+114 RVYLYT

-147 AVIAPAHWTVL
+147 SVIAPAHWTVL
-158 SNSPEVQPV
+158 SNSPEVQPIV
-167 VTGDLGR
+167 AGELGR
-174 WEFAATPQV
+174 WMFAPTPPI
-183 STYITALVAGD
+183 STYITALIAGEY
-194 FHTVRSSYAGREAEI
+194 HTVRSSYRGREAEI

-219 VPYLDADR
+219 APHLDADR
-227 LFATTARGFD
+227 IFATTSRGFD
-237 VFEEHFGEPYPFTDY
+237 VLEEHFGEPYPFTDY
-252 AQVFVPEFNAGAMEN
+252 AQIFVPEFNAGAMEN

-273 RDEYLYRSRVTS
+273 RDEYLYRSRVT
-285 ASYESR
+285 AAAYESR

-302 WFGDLVTMTWWD
+302 WFGDLVTMIWWD

-335 KVHGG
+335 KRYGG
-340 EDPWATFCNQRKT
+340 DDPWATFCNQRKT

-400 GIEPFLA
+400 GLEPFLA

-416 AWGNTQLSDLLRA
+416 AWGNTRLTDLLRA

-454 TSDFELDER
+454 TCDYELDER
-463 GRFTRFAVVQHATDQ
+463 GPFSRFTVVQHAPEQ

-490 CYDPTDEGI
+490 CYDPTDDGI

-504 VELDIDGERTEVPAL
+504 VEVDIDGERTEVDAL
-519 VGVPAPAVVLLNDG
+519 IGVPAPAVVLLNDG
-533 DLSYAKIRIDLG
+533 DLSYAKIRIDRG
-545 LDVVVDRIHEF
+545 LDVVVERIQDF
-556 RDPVA
+556 IDPVA

-575 AQLTASDYVDL
+575 AQLPASDYVEL
-586 VVRGVAVETDLTAV
+586 VSRGVAVETDLTAV

-608 TAVRYYTPTHQRPG
+608 AAVRYYTPPQRRPG
-622 VASRWT
+622 LATRWT

-640 GSDHQLALVRA
+640 GSDHQLAIVRA

-669 AGEEVPA
+669 AGEEVPE
-676 GLIVDTDLR
+676 GLSVDTDLR
-685 WRFVTQ
+685 WRFVSQ
-691 LAQLGGLDDADI
+691 LAQLGGLDSAGID
-703 AAELARDNTATGAEK
+703 AELARDNTATGAEK
-718 AAGARAARPDDEG
+718 AAGARAARPDADA
-731 KAEAWRLAIEDASV
+731 KAEAWRLAVEDASV
-745 TNATHT
+745 PNATHT
-751 QICAYFW
+751 QICAHFW
-758 APDQEV
+758 APDQDE

-771 AWFEVMGDIAAQR
+771 AWFEVMGDISAQR

-805 PFGDHALVARID
+805 TFGDRALLARIY
-817 EWMAETELTDSV
+817 EWMATTDLSDSV

-837 DDVVRA
+837 DDVERA
-843 LRCREA
+843 LRCQEA
-849 ASGDAEPGR
+849 AG
-858 AGGTLRQ
+858 L
-865 PDSDQSG
+865 
-872 GARVIA
+872 

>member
-1 MYPANITRDEAHARS
+1 MYPANITRDEADARS
-16 RLLTTSRYQVTVD
+16 RLLSLSRYHATVD
-29 LTGSPVTFTSTSTIA
+29 LTGSPSTFPSTSTIL
-44 FRSAG
+44 FGSGAG
-49 GSTFVDLIADSIIDA
+49 TTFVDLIADSIVEA
-64 TLDGV
+64 TLDDEP
-69 ALDTAGFNGERL
+69 LDTSSYNGERL
-81 AFEVAEGEH
+81 GFELTEGDH
-90 ALAVTAVCRY
+90 VLAITAVCRY
-100 SNTGEGLHRFVDPA
+100 SNTGEGLHRFVDPVDA
-114 DSRVYCYT
+114 RVYLYT

-147 AVIAPAHWTVL
+147 SVIAPAHWTVL
-158 SNSPEVQPV
+158 SNSPEVQPIV
-167 VTGDLGR
+167 AGELGR
-174 WEFAATPQV
+174 WVFAPTPPI
-183 STYITALVAGD
+183 STYITALIAGEY
-194 FHTVRSSYAGREAEI
+194 HTVRSSYRGREAEI

-219 VPYLDADR
+219 APHLDADR
-227 LFATTARGFD
+227 IFATTSRGFD
-237 VFEEHFGEPYPFTDY
+237 VLEEHFGEPYPFTDY
-252 AQVFVPEFNAGAMEN
+252 AQIFVPEFNAGAMEN

-273 RDEYLYRSRVTS
+273 RDEYLYRSRVT
-285 ASYESR
+285 AAAYESR

-302 WFGDLVTMTWWD
+302 WFGDLVTMIWWD

-335 KVHGG
+335 KRYGG
-340 EDPWATFCNQRKT
+340 DDPWATFCNQRKT

-400 GIEPFLA
+400 GLEPFLA

-416 AWGNTQLSDLLRA
+416 AWGNTRLTDLLRA

-454 TSDFELDER
+454 TCDYELDER
-463 GRFTRFAVVQHATDQ
+463 GRFSRFTVVQHAPEQ

-490 CYDPTDEGI
+490 CYDPTDDGI

-504 VELDIDGERTEVPAL
+504 VEVDIDGERTEVDAL
-519 VGVPAPAVVLLNDG
+519 IGVPAPAVVLLNDG
-533 DLSYAKIRIDLG
+533 DLSYAKIRIDRG
-545 LDVVVDRIHEF
+545 LDVVVERIQDF
-556 RDPVA
+556 IDPVA

-575 AQLTASDYVDL
+575 AQLPASDYVEL
-586 VVRGVAVETDLTAV
+586 VSRGVAVETDLTAV

-608 TAVRYYTPTHQRPG
+608 AAVRYYTPPQRRPG
-622 VASRWT
+622 LATRWT

-640 GSDHQLALVRA
+640 GSDHQLAIVRA

-669 AGEEVPA
+669 AGEEVPE
-676 GLIVDTDLR
+676 GLSVDTDLR
-685 WRFVTQ
+685 WRFVSQ
-691 LAQLGGLDDADI
+691 LAQLGGLDSAGID
-703 AAELARDNTATGAEK
+703 AELARDNTATGAEK
-718 AAGARAARPDDEG
+718 AAGARAARPDADA
-731 KAEAWRLAIEDASV
+731 KAEAWRLAVEDASV
-745 TNATHT
+745 PNATHT
-751 QICAYFW
+751 QICAHFW
-758 APDQEV
+758 APDQDE

-771 AWFEVMGDIAAQR
+771 AWFEVMGDISAQR

-805 PFGDHALVARID
+805 TFGDRALLARID
-817 EWMAETELTDSV
+817 EWMATTDLSDSV

-837 DDVVRA
+837 DDVERA
-843 LRCREA
+843 LRCQEA
-849 ASGDAEPGR
+849 AG
-858 AGGTLRQ
+858 L
-865 PDSDQSG
+865 
-872 GARVIA
+872 

>member
-1 MYPANITRDEAHARS
+1 MTDWRDSHTWRTMYPANITRDEAHTRS
-16 RLLTTSRYQVTVD
+16 ELLRTSRYRVTVD
-29 LTGSPVTFTSTSTIA
+29 LTGSPSTFTSTSAIT
-44 FRSAG
+44 FSSGAG
-49 GSTFVDLIADSIIDA
+49 PAFVDLIADSIIEA
-64 TLDGV
+64 TLDGA
-69 ALDTAGFNGERL
+69 ALDTTSFNGERL
-81 AFEVAEGEH
+81 AFTLSEGEH
-90 ALAVTAVCRY
+90 VLAITAVCRF
-100 SNTGEGLHRFVDPA
+100 SNTGEGLHRFVDPV

-158 SNSPEVQPV
+158 SNSPEVEPI

-174 WEFAATPQV
+174 WEFAPTPPI
-183 STYITALVAGD
+183 STYITALIAGD
-194 FHTVRSSYAGREAEI
+194 YHTVRTSYRGREAEI

-219 VPYLDADR
+219 APYLDVDR
-227 LFATTARGFD
+227 LFATTSRGFD
-237 VFEEHFGEPYPFTDY
+237 VFEEHFGEPYPFSDY

-267 AGCVTI
+267 SGCVTI

-285 ASYESR
+285 AAYEAR

-340 EDPWATFCNQRKT
+340 NDPWATFCNQRKT

-400 GIEPFLA
+400 GLEPFLA
-407 GVRTYFARH
+407 GVRTYFGRH
-416 AWGNTQLSDLLRA
+416 AWGNTQLADLLRA
-429 LEESSGRDLAFFT
+429 LEEASGRDLSFFT

-454 TSDFELDER
+454 TSEYEIDES
-463 GRFTRFAVVQHATDQ
+463 GRFSRFTVVQHATEQ

-490 CYDPTDEGI
+490 CYDRGDDGI

-504 VELDIDGERTEVPAL
+504 VELDIDGARTDVPAL

-533 DLSYAKIRIDLG
+533 DLSYAKIRVDRG

-575 AQLTASDYVDL
+575 AQLPASDYVEL
-586 VVRGVAVETDLTAV
+586 VTRGVAVETDLTAV

-608 TAVRYYTPTHQRPG
+608 TAVRYYTPPVARP
-622 VASRWT
+622 ALATRWT
-628 AGLVRLLKDAEP
+628 AGLVRLVKDADP
-640 GSDHQLALVRA
+640 GSDHQLAIVRA
-651 LATSLTT
+651 LASSLTT
-658 PAGADLLRAWL
+658 SAGADLLRAWL
-669 AGEEVPA
+669 AGDEVPA
-676 GLIVDTDLR
+676 GLVVDTDLR

-691 LAQLGGLDDADI
+691 LAQLGGLDDAGID
-703 AAELARDNTATGAEK
+703 AELARDNTATGAEK
-718 AAGARAARPDDEG
+718 AAGARAVRPDDDA
-731 KAEAWRLAIEDASV
+731 KAEAWRLAVEEASV
-745 TNATHT
+745 PNATHT
-751 QICAYFW
+751 QICAHFW
-758 APDQEV
+758 ALDQER
-764 VLKPYVD
+764 VLKPYVV
-771 AWFEVMGDIAAQR
+771 AWFEVMADIAAQR

-805 PFGDHALVARID
+805 PFGGRALLARID
-817 EWMAETELTDSV
+817 EWMATTELSDSV

-837 DDVVRA
+837 DDVERA
-843 LRCREA
+843 LRCQEA
-849 ASGDAEPGR
+849 AG
-858 AGGTLRQ
+858 
-865 PDSDQSG
+865 
-872 GARVIA
+872 

>member
-1 MYPANITRDEAHARS
+1 MTDWRDSHTWRTMYPANITRDEAHARS
-16 RLLTTSRYQVTVD
+16 QLLSTHQYRVTVD
-29 LTGSPVTFTSTSTIA
+29 LTGSPSTFTSTSTIT
-44 FRSAG
+44 FGSAAG
-49 GSTFVDLIADSIIDA
+49 AAFVDLIADSIVEA
-64 TLDGV
+64 TLDGDP
-69 ALDTAGFNGERL
+69 LDSSGFNGERL
-81 AFEVAEGEH
+81 GFAVAEGDH
-90 ALAVTAVCRY
+90 VLTVTAVCRY
-100 SNTGEGLHRFVDPA
+100 SNTGEGLHRFVDPV

-158 SNSPEVQPV
+158 SNSTEVEPIV
-167 VTGDLGR
+167 AGDLGR
-174 WEFAATPQV
+174 WEFAPTPPI
-183 STYITALVAGD
+183 STYITALIAGEY
-194 FHTVRSSYAGREAEI
+194 HTVHSSYRGREAEI

-219 VPYLDADR
+219 APYLDADR
-227 LFATTARGFD
+227 LFATTSRGFD

-285 ASYESR
+285 AAYESR

-340 EDPWATFCNQRKT
+340 DDPWATFCNQRKT

-400 GIEPFLA
+400 GLESFLA
-407 GVRTYFARH
+407 GVRTYFGRH
-416 AWGNTQLSDLLRA
+416 AWGNTQLTDLLRA
-429 LEESSGRDLAFFT
+429 LEQTSGRDLSFFT

-454 TSDFELDER
+454 TCEFEIDER
-463 GRFTRFAVVQHATDQ
+463 GRFSRFTVVQHATEE

-490 CYDPTDEGI
+490 CFDPTDEGI
-499 ERVHR
+499 EHVHR
-504 VELDIDGERTEVPAL
+504 VELDIDGERTDVPAL

-533 DLSYAKIRIDLG
+533 DLSYAKIRVDRG

-575 AQLTASDYVDL
+575 AQLPASDYVEL
-586 VVRGVAVETDLTAV
+586 VTRGVAVETDLTAV

-608 TAVRYYTPTHQRPG
+608 TAVRYYTPPVSRP
-622 VASRWT
+622 ALATRWT
-628 AGLVRLLKDAEP
+628 AGLVQLLKDAEP
-640 GSDHQLALVRA
+640 GSDHQLAIIRA
-651 LATSLTT
+651 LASSLTT

-669 AGEEVPA
+669 AGDEVPE
-676 GLIVDTDLR
+676 GLVVDTDLR
-685 WRFVTQ
+685 WRFITQ
-691 LAQLGGLDDADI
+691 LAQLGGLDEASID
-703 AAELARDNTATGAEK
+703 AELARDNTATGAEQ
-718 AAGARAARPDDEG
+718 AAGARAVRPDDEA
-731 KAEAWRLAIEDASV
+731 KAEAWRLAIEDPSV
-745 TNATHT
+745 PNATHT
-751 QICAYFW
+751 QICGHFW
-758 APDQEV
+758 VLDQER

-771 AWFEVMGDIAAQR
+771 AWFEVMADISAQR

-805 PFGDHALVARID
+805 PFGDRALLARID
-817 EWMAETELTDSV
+817 EWMATTELTDSV

-837 DDVVRA
+837 DDVERA
-843 LRCREA
+843 LRCQEA
-849 ASGDAEPGR
+849 AG
-858 AGGTLRQ
+858 
-865 PDSDQSG
+865 
-872 GARVIA
+872 